1 MTFNEEQ
8 KVGLNIAFDEAAL
21 IGAEF
26 DPATQRLGLTLGVVS
41 LNPDGTVPDDRRIV
55 VILSPIG
62 RLWTSLRN
70 SRWDDDAAKA
80 EPFTADKL
88 LETVQS
94 FQAQSIYGCE
104 FFDCGEKSISRWKNR
119 LSLNY
124 ENGTGGL
131 KHTLDLFQDGGNR
144 ILDLRVWF
152 DDIAFFTPSH
162 QPISIEDFIAA
173 GKRAWDAIMLKHDK
187 NVQDAFCIYPL
198 PPGYSDKGKG

>member
-1 MTFNEEQ
+1 MTFSEEQ
-8 KVGLNIAFDEAAL
+8 KVGLNTAFNEAAI

-26 DPATQRLGLTLGVVS
+26 DPATRRLGLTLGVVS
-41 LNPDGTVPDDRRIV
+41 VNPDGTVPDDRRVV

-62 RLWTSLRN
+62 RLWASLRN

-80 EPFTADKL
+80 VTLTADQL

-94 FQAQSIYGCE
+94 FQAQSIYGWE
-104 FFDCGEKSISRWKNR
+104 FFDCDDSSTDRWKNR

-124 ENGTGGL
+124 ENGTDGL

-152 DDIAFFTPSH
+152 DDIAFFTPSY
-162 QPISIEDFIAA
+162 QPLAIEDFIAA
-173 GKRAWDAIMLKHDK
+173 GNRAWDAITHDK
-187 NVQDAFCIYPL
+187 NIQDTFGIYPL
-198 PPGYSDKGKG
+198 APGYSD